1 MWQTLQG
8 SLTRLRSHLAVRL
21 YGTPLLIARPKLD
34 VILSVPGSRIGL
46 PDLEENADSILA
58 SFRNDCHPRIAI
70 TVDMIA
76 TGTDVKPLEVLLFM
90 RDVRS
95 RDYYEQMKD
104 HGITRSEDTLLP
116 EEIEAARAQRVAAA
130 CAPFDNPALRDE
142 IDNAHRERLI
152 DHIKQHKD
160 EIAAIG
166 FFYQQPYQRRAL
178 TFDMLE
184 DLHAYLARPPLIL
197 TTERL
202 WSACARVLAIKS
214 KAATANA
221 SSRTSCHCCALPSG
235 WIPPLVRHS
244 RLRGNDGV
252 DETGADPHPARP
264 PRSLGN
270 QTTRPLRRT
279 GQNPDQGLAEEIP

>member
-1 MWQTLQG
+1 M
-8 SLTRLRSHLAVRL
+8 RSHLAVRL

-166 FFYQQPYQRRAL
+166 FFIPAAL
-178 TFDMLE
+178 
-184 DLHAYLARPPLIL
+184 
-197 TTERL
+197 
-202 WSACARVLAIKS
+202 SA
-214 KAATANA
+214 
-221 SSRTSCHCCALPSG
+221 P
-235 WIPPLVRHS
+235 
-244 RLRGNDGV
+244 
-252 DETGADPHPARP
+252 GADLRHARRPARP
-264 PRSLGN
+264 PRPPAADAHHRTPVERLRPRAGHQVKGSNSKRQLTDLMSL
-270 QTTRPLRRT
+270 LRLAL
-279 GQNPDQGLAEEIP
+279 GLDTASCSSFPPARE